1 MSKLAAAHKSCYILV
16 KEAIDTYALTN
27 EITINTTVGDRIQG
41 TKGPEVTINQ
51 STFDVTN
58 LSTSDYSVFEFNV
71 SCYSK
76 SYIQAAEMADS
87 VYSSMP
93 PSEEQISL
101 FNTNWYIEPL
111 DLFLE
116 YSDRDDYQA
125 SVLIRFRDAGV

>member
-1 MSKLAAAHKSCYILV
+1 MSKLAAAHKTVYTLV
-16 KEAIDTYALTN
+16 KDAIGPYALMN
-27 EITINTTVGDRIQG
+27 DIEINVTVGDRIQG

-58 LSTSDYSVFEFNV
+58 LSTSDYSVFEFGVN
-71 SCYSK
+71 SYSK

-87 VYSSMP
+87 IYSAMP
-93 PSEEQISL
+93 ASEEQYNL
-101 FNTNWYIEPL
+101 FSTNWYIEPL

-125 SVLIRFRDAGV
+125 SVLIRLRDAGV